1 MKLQDSFIEIVNN
14 KHAQA
19 SYLPD
24 QQIVLLKL
32 LTSYV
37 PFEDFKQ
44 VLEQVEDFAAR
55 EKVSAMILDKSSLR
69 IFNQPSMEWYYITW
83 KERMLDKGLK
93 TYRKILPQDRL
104 FEESVKIGRERI
116 IRENPGFD
124 ISKFDIQ
131 YCKNI
136 EEALHS
142 IQE

>member
-1 MKLQDSFIEIVNN
+1 
-14 KHAQA
+14 
-19 SYLPD
+19 
-24 QQIVLLKL
+24 
-32 LTSYV
+32 
-37 PFEDFKQ
+37 

-55 EKVSAMILDKSSLR
+55 KKVSAMILDKSSLR